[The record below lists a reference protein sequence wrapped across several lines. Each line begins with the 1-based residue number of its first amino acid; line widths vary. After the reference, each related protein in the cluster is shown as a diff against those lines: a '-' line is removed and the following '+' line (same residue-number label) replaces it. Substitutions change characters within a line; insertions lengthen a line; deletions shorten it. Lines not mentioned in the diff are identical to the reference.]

1 MMQFVTEAKMFT
13 DPEVMASAYLAK
25 YYENQKVEYP
35 INPFQMLKD
44 EGVLFSLM
52 NFKELEGVYIPTT
65 NADDVPVVGINAN
78 RLITRQRFTAAH
90 ELCHHFRDADKHISC
105 PINGKKSSIEF
116 FADGFA
122 AALLMP
128 IHELRIQVNKRKNKR
143 ANISFEDVLDIA
155 DFFGVSFQSCLF
167 RIAYKIHAIE
177 GDTEPQALMKRA
189 SRFKPELIRAKRHM
203 TYTKL
208 YEGLIDC
215 YQDSLQFQPTA
226 FARNLFQSNYIYN
239 DSRMEGVNVTIEQ
252 AAEIATDLRLHMQ
265 NSEYCTEANE
275 FFSSVAGHYDM
286 YCDIL
291 AVPVKDRISVY
302 DLLPLNKKLFSYYP
316 ISDFGGAIRQNNVLV
331 LGAKFETV
339 DYHDIFDEL
348 RKVDVDIQDYYFRRG
363 DLPLSEYI
371 KHVVRTHHRITVIH
385 PFPEGNGRTSRAFMN
400 VQFVRAGIVPIYI
413 RVEDKKEYLNALARA
428 DSAQDYDELY
438 ELVFKLILRS
448 HVELTSNSY

>member
-52 NFKELEGVYIPTT
+52 NFKKLEGVYIPTT

-78 RLITRQRFTAAH
+78 RPITRQRFTAAH

-189 SRFKPELIRAKRHM
+189 SRFKPDFIRAKRHM

-215 YQDSLQFQPTA
+215 YQDSLQFPTHC
-226 FARNLFQSNYIYN
+226 FCSEFVSKQ
-239 DSRMEGVNVTIEQ
+239 
-252 AAEIATDLRLHMQ
+252 LH
-265 NSEYCTEANE
+265 
-275 FFSSVAGHYDM
+275 
-286 YCDIL
+286 L
-291 AVPVKDRISVY
+291 
-302 DLLPLNKKLFSYYP
+302 
-316 ISDFGGAIRQNNVLV
+316 
-331 LGAKFETV
+331 
-339 DYHDIFDEL
+339 
-348 RKVDVDIQDYYFRRG
+348 
-363 DLPLSEYI
+363 
-371 KHVVRTHHRITVIH
+371 
-385 PFPEGNGRTSRAFMN
+385 
-400 VQFVRAGIVPIYI
+400 
-413 RVEDKKEYLNALARA
+413 
-428 DSAQDYDELY
+428 
-438 ELVFKLILRS
+438 
-448 HVELTSNSY
+448 